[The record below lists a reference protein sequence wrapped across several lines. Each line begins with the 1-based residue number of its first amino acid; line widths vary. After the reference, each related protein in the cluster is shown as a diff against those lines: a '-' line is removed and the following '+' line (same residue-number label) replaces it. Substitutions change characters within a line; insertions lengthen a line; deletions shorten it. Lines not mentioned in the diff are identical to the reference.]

1 MKKTLR
7 DLSVL
12 VGLALL
18 GIILATLWQKFGTS
32 TSFQRSVSE
41 QLSKPSPQ
49 QTATALDFKGAPNR
63 QALAHQAPD
72 QLPEVPVQP
81 SDDHIVGSRIFADRL
96 WPVDGESGAATL
108 SADNAALGEFLRL
121 VAKMTEKEKFA
132 ALEDW
137 LKSNGSSRWALALKN
152 ELMGFKH
159 KTGWFD
165 VARQG
170 WDEIW
175 KKTKDRTDLPAYHL
189 ANGALGSLLD
199 TNIGISRAAK
209 LRELVAAADARPLNG
224 ALEGKVFRAREA
236 VWLLDHTAAQNVM
249 CGPLALNAIKE
260 FKREPFI
267 APRLSQ
273 VPPDYQQTG
282 IPLSEVQRYAQNDY
296 HLELAIAHRSDS
308 SAKIPT
314 PAVMH
319 VKDDH
324 FNALLAASA
333 DGSKYFLEDRTQ
345 GFAGWVDK
353 AAVDQA
359 ASGFFLVA
367 AVNLGSGWDKVD
379 AVTGSTVFGRDGA
392 HGTTPTDETT
402 TKDTPS
408 TEDKD
413 PCKEKAKG
421 MPRYTFLPMPGAIR
435 ISDVPVSYSPPVGP
449 SVAFEVNYN
458 DMDSGAPTS
467 PPTWSHVGVTWSTN
481 WVAWVEHVSGSL
493 TNGTNLRVRVPGGGT
508 ELVLYSTASAKFG
521 PHDRSFATVTRSGTF
536 TYTREMPDGS
546 IEIYNA
552 PNHPTSPTKV
562 FLSQIIDPQGN
573 ALTLAY
579 DASIRLVSLT
589 DAIGQV
595 TTLSYDDVGN
605 IYRIT
610 RVTDPFGRFATLTY
624 DVGGRLTGITDQLGL
639 ASSFTYAVSGFIGAM
654 TTPYGTSTFNKLVD
668 SVGSNR
674 VVEATDPLGGK
685 ERVEFNDTGSSFI
698 PSLRSPPKS
707 VTVGGQSVS
716 FYAEDSRLQF
726 RNGWYWDKLASEVAP
741 GDYKAARNYRF
752 YTNVN
757 WQVVPVI
764 ETVKP
769 ALEDRIWFNYPGGVG
784 VDGSGFPYFPGAS
797 SAPEKTLRILADG
810 TPQLIQT
817 YSNALG
823 NLIKIVDPL
832 GRTTEYLY
840 AANLVD
846 LLEVRQT
853 TGGVNER
860 QLAITYN
867 SQHQPVTV
875 TDAAG
880 QVTSYSYNARGQVL
894 TATDPAGG
902 TATFTYDINGYVTSI
917 DGPLPGVS
925 DVTTF
930 SYDSVGRVSTITHP
944 DGYARTFTYDSFD
957 RLTSTNFPDG
967 TFEQI
972 SYNKLDRAT
981 FTDRLGR
988 VTSYSHNAVQ
998 QLVQLNDPLARII
1011 KLSWCHCGS
1020 ISSLTDPLGRITRWK
1035 RDVEGRVTAK
1045 IAPDGSQTAYEYD
1058 DGTGRL
1064 IRRKDEKGQ
1073 QKLYKYN
1080 IDDTIRQLAY
1090 QNSLVATPAVSFT
1103 YDPVYKR
1110 VASMKDGIGTTQYA
1124 YNSITGGSSPG
1135 AGLLSAVDG
1144 PFPNDTVTYAYD
1156 ILGRVTTLGVN
1167 GVNSTLVFDEMG
1179 RGTSLTDPLGTHTLT
1194 YDGPTSRPATIVRP
1208 NGVTSSFTYLGNTQD
1223 HRLQRLK
1230 HTRTDNSVISQFDYT
1245 YDAIGR
1251 VLNWVQAADGAEV
1264 STWALSYDAVDQ
1276 LTAVVATKGGNPAP
1290 GYAYSYDAGANRL
1303 TQTVGATTGTFG
1315 YNLLNQLVDASIP
1328 LPAITYEWDAEDRV
1342 TAMVSG
1348 ISRTELAYDG
1358 VGRCRIIRELKSG
1371 KLVSTQT
1378 FVWDNFRRV
1387 EERNADG
1394 TAVVKRYLAQGLQV
1408 LSGAQAG
1415 LYYYTRDHLGSVRE
1429 VLSSTAQLQQ
1439 RLSYDPWGG
1448 TTASN
1453 SSLFGTEFG
1462 FTNHFRH
1469 GPTGNY
1475 LAPFRAYSPAQ
1486 GRWISRDPIGETDH
1500 FNRYAY
1506 VSNNPVSSID
1516 PMGLYGKV
1524 TVDGNKVTITLPI
1537 EYEGPG
1543 VSDAQRQAFKEG
1555 IEKYWTGKFGKY
1567 EVTAVVVTPTADCPQ
1582 NKKNVIQVP
1591 EGNGRPFVNGVGG
1604 NTGTW
1609 PAGGQVGTPGW
1620 EAAHESGHLLGLDDR
1635 YTDDGGA
1642 HAGYEHN
1649 IMGAFGQPVGEAD
1662 ITAIIN
1668 ANK

>member
-1 MKKTLR
+1 MKKKVFRQALTIVLFATLAAVVSHWLSKR
-7 DLSVL
+7 ANSPSVL
-12 VGLALL
+12 
-18 GIILATLWQKFGTS
+18 ATSMAQ
-32 TSFQRSVSE
+32 
-41 QLSKPSPQ
+41 PSPQ
-49 QTATALDFKGAPNR
+49 NSLPLPKFDGTPNR
-63 QALAHQAPD
+63 TLPSFVPLESLPQIPANPTDD
-72 QLPEVPVQP
+72 QIVQCRVLP
-81 SDDHIVGSRIFADRL
+81 DRL
-96 WPVDGESGAATL
+96 WPVDAPGSV
-108 SADNAALGEFLRL
+108 SDNAELGALLLGLRGKSEAEL
-121 VAKMTEKEKFA
+121 YAGIEK
-132 ALEDW
+132 W
-137 LKSNGSSRWALALKN
+137 LASHKDSRWRYALQSQ
-152 ELMGFKH
+152 LMNYKWNR
-159 KTGWFD
+159 GWFAE
-165 VARQG
+165 ARAG
-170 WDEIW
+170 WLEVW
-175 KKTKDRTDLPAYHL
+175 SATKDREDLNSYHL
-189 ANGALGSLLD
+189 ANDVLARLLESHASASRVEQLRSFVDAAL
-199 TNIGISRAAK
+199 K
-209 LRELVAAADARPLNG
+209 RPLNG
-224 ALEGKVFRAREA
+224 ALEGRLYKAKEA
-236 VWLLDHTAAQNVM
+236 LWLLEHTAAQNVM

-260 FKREPFI
+260 YRGEPYI

-273 VPPDYQQTG
+273 VPPEFQATG
-282 IPLSEVQRYAQNDY
+282 LSLADVRRYALNDY
-296 HLELAIAHRSDS
+296 KLPMQA
-308 SAKIPT
+308 AKRDDGSRRIPT
-314 PAVMH
+314 PAVVH
-319 VKDDH
+319 VKDQH
-324 FNALLAASA
+324 YCALLEQSA
-333 DGSKYFLEDRTQ
+333 DGSQYMLEDRTL
-345 GFAGWVDK
+345 GVSRWVDA
-353 AAVDQA
+353 AAVDAMSTGNFLLA
-359 ASGFFLVA
+359 ATELPEGFSPLA
-367 AVNLGSGWDKVD
+367 EMEQQQI
-379 AVTGSTVFGRDGA
+379 FGRDGA
-392 HGTTPTDETT
+392 HGTINPDEEVGDDDPKTD
-402 TKDTPS
+402 D
-408 TEDKD
+408 D
-413 PCKEKAKG
+413 PCAEG
-421 MPRYTFLPMPGAIR
+421 MPRWTFHPIPGAIR
-435 ISDVPVSYSPPVGP
+435 LGDIPLRYSPPVGP
-449 SVAFEVNYN
+449 AVAFRVNYN
-458 DMDSGAPTS
+458 DADSGAPTS

-481 WVAWVEHVSGSL
+481 WVAWVEHVSGTL
-493 TNGTNLRVRVPGGGT
+493 TGSSTLRVRVPGGGT
-508 ELVLYSTASAKFG
+508 QVMKYNTTSAQFG
-521 PHDRSFATVTRSGTF
+521 PHDQSFATVKRTGTY
-536 TYTREMPDGS
+536 TYTRQMPDGS
-546 IEIYNA
+546 IEVYNS
-552 PNHPTSPTKV
+552 PDNPTTPSRV
-562 FLSQIIDPQGN
+562 FLTEIIDPQGN
-573 ALTLAY
+573 KLTLSY
-579 DASIRLVSLT
+579 DSNVRLVSVT

-595 TTLSYDDVGN
+595 TTLDYTDAGN

-610 RVTDPFGRFATLTY
+610 RVTDPFGRHTDLAY
-624 DVGGRLTGITDQLGL
+624 DTAGRLISITDQINLTTTFSYN
-639 ASSFTYAVSGFIGAM
+639 AFSGFIASM
-654 TTPYGTSTFNKLVD
+654 VTPYGTSTFALPVN
-668 SVGSNR
+668 SMGSNR
-674 VVEATDPLGGK
+674 IVEAIDPLGGK
-685 ERVEFNDTGSSFI
+685 ERVEYNDTGSISV

-707 VTVGGQSVS
+707 VTIGGQVVS

-726 RNGWYWDKLASEVAP
+726 RNAWYWNKLQNEVAP
-741 GDYKAARNYRF
+741 GDYKSARNYRF

-764 ETVKP
+764 ETIKEP
-769 ALEDRIWFNYPGGVG
+769 LEDRVWFNYPGGVLF
-784 VDGSGFPYFPGAS
+784 DGSGFPYYPGAS
-797 SAPEKTLRILADG
+797 AAPQKVLRMLTDG
-810 TPQLIQT
+810 TPQLRQYYT
-817 YSNALG
+817 DAQG
-823 NLIKIVDPL
+823 NLVKTVDPL

-840 AANLVD
+840 AANLFD

-880 QVTSYSYNARGQVL
+880 QVTTYTYNARGQVL
-894 TATDPAGG
+894 TAIDPAGG

-930 SYDSVGRVSTITHP
+930 SYDSLGRVSTITHP
-944 DGYARTFTYDSFD
+944 DGYARSFIYDSFD
-957 RLTSTNFPDG
+957 RLTRTNFPDG

-972 SYNKLDRAT
+972 SYDKLDRST

-988 VTSYSHNAVQ
+988 ITSYSHNAVQ

-1045 IAPDGSQTAYEYD
+1045 IAPDGSQTVYEYD
-1058 DGTGRL
+1058 DGSGRL

-1073 QKLYKYN
+1073 QKLYQYN

-1090 QNSLVATPAVSFT
+1090 QNSLVTTPSVSFT
-1103 YDPVYKR
+1103 YDPIYKR
-1110 VASMKDGIGTTQYA
+1110 LTSMKDGIGTTQYA
-1124 YNSITGGSSPG
+1124 YNGVTGGSSPG

-1144 PFPNDTVTYAYD
+1144 PFSNDTVTYAYD

-1167 GVNSTLVFDEMG
+1167 NINSTLVFDEMG
-1179 RGTSLTDPLGTHTLT
+1179 RGTSLTDPLGTHTMT
-1194 YDGPTSRPATIVRP
+1194 YDGPTNRPATIVRP
-1208 NGVTSSFTYLGNTQD
+1208 NGVTSTFSYLGDAQD

-1230 HTRTDNSVISQFDYT
+1230 HTRADNSVISQFDYT
-1245 YDAIGR
+1245 YDAVGR
-1251 VLNWVQAADGAEV
+1251 ILNWVQTADGSEV
-1264 STWALSYDAVDQ
+1264 STWALAYDAVNQ
-1276 LTAVVATKGGNPAP
+1276 LTSVVATKGGNPAP
-1290 GYAYSYDAGANRL
+1290 GYAYSYDAAANRL
-1303 TQTVGATTGTFG
+1303 TQTVGTTTSTFG

-1348 ISRTELAYDG
+1348 TSRTELAYDG

-1378 FVWDNFRRV
+1378 FVWDHFRRV

-1394 TAVVKRYLAQGLQV
+1394 TSVVKRYLAQGLQV
-1408 LSGAQAG
+1408 LSGPEAG

-1429 VLSSTAQLQQ
+1429 VLSNTAQVQQ
-1439 RLSYDPWGG
+1439 RLSYDPWGS

-1462 FTNHFRH
+1462 FTNHYRH

-1475 LAPFRAYSPAQ
+1475 LAPYRAYSPAQ

-1543 VSDAQRQAFKEG
+1543 VSDAQKQAFKEG

-1582 NKKNVIQVP
+1582 NQKNVIQVP
-1591 EGNGRPFVNGVGG
+1591 AGNGRPFVNGVGG

-1635 YTDDGGA
+1635 YTDDGGP
-1642 HAGYEHN
+1642 HEGYEHN
-1649 IMGAFGQPVGEAD
+1649 IMGAFGESASEAD